1 MTTSSTRRDFFKS
14 AAATAAVATVAP
26 APAVWAE
33 PGTAATGDAPGVSD
47 LQLDLERAI
56 EKYKV
61 VGASAAVYHNRAMET
76 AAAGVLNVTTGVE
89 VTHDTVMHIGS
100 ITKTF
105 NTTLV
110 MQLVDDGLV
119 ELDAPVIKYL
129 PDFKVK
135 DPTATRA
142 ITVKMLLNHT
152 SGINGELL
160 PDHGH
165 DEETIDKAVM
175 RAAEMDQLFEPGTD
189 CSYCNTAMVVAGYLA
204 QTVRGESWY
213 DLMKTR
219 IFQPLGLEHAVVLP
233 EDALLHRATVG
244 HFLDPATGVSTR
256 TSFAFLPVSFSPAG
270 ATAML
275 SARDLVSFG
284 VAHIGNGVG
293 ANGQRILSEA
303 GARAMRT
310 RTSGLQGVGPTRNF
324 GLAFMLGEGGDV
336 GHGGGG
342 PGILSWLSIHPEKD
356 FAMAVLTNSAH
367 GMTVIAE
374 VMKPWME
381 KATGVDPF
389 KSQKRPFPDI
399 EIDTSKYAGTYEDI
413 AAEHRISVQDGGLSF
428 SSRAKHK
435 FYDNVS
441 LEPTPPA
448 PLKPVGDHGF
458 AFDVPGAD
466 DPASPT
472 PQTIITFVNPMA
484 DGRMEHL
491 ATGGRLYR
499 RTG

>member
-1 MTTSSTRRDFFKS
+1 MATNSTRRDFFKS
-14 AAATAAVATVAP
+14 AAVAAAAASVAP
-26 APAVWAE
+26 VPALFASSE
-33 PGTAATGDAPGVSD
+33 EAAAGDAPGVSD

-56 EKYKV
+56 EKNKV
-61 VGASAAVYHNRAMET
+61 VGASAAVYHNGTMET

-100 ITKTF
+100 ITKTL

-119 ELDAPVIKYL
+119 ELDGPVIEYL
-129 PDFKVK
+129 PDFRVK
-135 DPTATRA
+135 DLDATRA

-160 PDHGH
+160 PDYGH

-175 RAAEMDQLFEPGTD
+175 RAADMDQLFAPGTD
-189 CSYCNTAMVVAGYLA
+189 CSYCNTAMVIAGYLV
-204 QTVRGESWY
+204 QRLRGESWY
-213 DLMKTR
+213 DLMKGR
-219 IFQPLGLEHAVVLP
+219 IFSPLGLEHSVVLP

-244 HFLDPATGVSTR
+244 HFLDPATGVSRR

-270 ATAML
+270 ATAMM
-275 SARDLVSFG
+275 SARDLASFG

-293 ANGQRILSEA
+293 ANGTPILSKA
-303 GARAMRT
+303 SAKAMRT
-310 RTSGLQGVGPTRNF
+310 RTSGGQGVGPVRNF
-324 GLAFMLGEGGDV
+324 GLGFMLGDGGDV

-356 FAMAVLTNSAH
+356 FAMAVLTNSEH
-367 GMTVIAE
+367 GMLVIAE
-374 VMKPWME
+374 LMKSWMV

-389 KSQKRPFPDI
+389 KSEKLPFLDI

-413 AAEHRISVQDGGLSF
+413 AAEHRISAQDGELAF
-428 SSRAKHK
+428 STRAKQK

-441 LEPTPPA
+441 LEPTPAA
-448 PLKPVGDHGF
+448 PLKPVGNHGF
-458 AFDVPGAD
+458 AFAVPGAD

-484 DGRMEHL
+484 DGRMGHV
-491 ATGGRLYR
+491 AMGGRLYR
-499 RTG
+499 KAR